1 MLVVWFF
8 FNEILCFRTSESLS
22 DFHFFQ
28 LEFMFRPNR
37 CCFFHICPYFCWRN
51 RQLVSHFFFFKMSHL
66 FLNPWWK
73 NCEQRFQEDTGRDD
87 RTRIA
92 SVLLLTSSVSSETLN
107 LVHVFPRRCTESL
120 LWNRPAR
127 LLESVWTLPPLQRH
141 SLFVCLTQRRYDET
155 CVVRDSFL
163 KDKSILIM
171 HFPWDVVVL
180 KATLLPRK
188 IWEIP

>member
-1 MLVVWFF
+1 MRFF
-8 FNEILCFRTSESLS
+8 VLGQASLCWISIFSSLNLCFGLTDVVFLNLS
-22 DFHFFQ
+22 ILL
-28 LEFMFRPNR
+28 LEKPTA
-37 CCFFHICPYFCWRN
+37 
-51 RQLVSHFFFFKMSHL
+51 SKSFFFFKMSHL
-66 FLNPWWK
+66 FLNLWGK